1 VWCSRQ
7 VAGRLLRVEVK
18 GVDGAVMH
26 VIVVNQRVGRCQRPD
41 ATCLQH
47 GLQRGHSPAP
57 GSLAADVTEGDFR
70 VPGSPPPPP
79 WAHQLVHPTRA
90 LWNVRALSNGCCF
103 THGELLIPMQ
113 ASELFARARTWRM
126 QLWEPFWIERAM

>member
-1 VWCSRQ
+1 
-7 VAGRLLRVEVK
+7 
-18 GVDGAVMH
+18 M
-26 VIVVNQRVGRCQRPD
+26 QRVCSMAFRGDTPQLPAASPPTSQK
-41 ATCLQH
+41 AT
-47 GLQRGHSPAP
+47 SAY
-57 GSLAADVTEGDFR
+57 LAA
-70 VPGSPPPPP
+70 PPPPP

-90 LWNVRALSNGCCF
+90 LWNVRALRALSNGCCF